1 MQQSHELAAHISSP
15 GFQPKPFRIYS
26 SPYYRCLQTIKP
38 TVEKLRELQM
48 LPDPERV
55 DGKIA
60 DDWEDGVLRV
70 QVEDGVG

>member
-1 MQQSHELAAHISSP
+1 
-15 GFQPKPFRIYS
+15 
-26 SPYYRCLQTIKP
+26 
-38 TVEKLRELQM
+38 M
-48 LPDPERV
+48 LPEPERV